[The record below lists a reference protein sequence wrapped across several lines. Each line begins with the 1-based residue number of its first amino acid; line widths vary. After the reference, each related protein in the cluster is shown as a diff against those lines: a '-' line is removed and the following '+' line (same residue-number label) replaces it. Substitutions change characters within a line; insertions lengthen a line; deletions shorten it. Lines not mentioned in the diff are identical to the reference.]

1 MIRML
6 HLISPLEWVCWG
18 FAGRREL
25 QQLGANKIKLWNNY
39 NADSQSLA
47 KKKKLGEKTGCT
59 NLHKNA
65 TKSSLTA
72 LWRFYCKVFL
82 LVTAPL
88 VREAEPGGVV
98 RETKVGL
105 FSPLNQF
112 QSLN

>member
-47 KKKKLGEKTGCT
+47 KKKNWVRRLGVLICT
-59 NLHKNA
+59 KMQPSHHLQLCGDSIVK
-65 TKSSLTA
+65 
-72 LWRFYCKVFL
+72 
-82 LVTAPL
+82 
-88 VREAEPGGVV
+88 
-98 RETKVGL
+98 
-105 FSPLNQF
+105 FSCL
-112 QSLN
+112 